1 MIDALLAVSAEVGA
15 SPAAVAL
22 AWVCSRPGVAST
34 LIGARRMDQLTAN
47 LAALD
52 VTLTTGQIATLD
64 AVSKPPLS
72 FPAGYA
78 QISQMFGFPGT
89 RIDGVQMP
97 PSPMLAASAARY

>member
-1 MIDALLAVSAEVGA
+1 MSAFQACTALYRINHPEA
-15 SPAAVAL
+15 SINERQL
-22 AWVCSRPGVAST
+22 STVAST
-34 LIGARRMDQLTAN
+34 LIGARRLDQLTAN

-52 VTLTTGQIATLD
+52 VTPTAEQIATLD

-89 RIDGVQMP
+89 KVDGVRMP
-97 PSPMLAASAARY
+97 PSPMLATSTARY